1 MVHEVVHITSLIF
14 KYVDNGS
21 FHDCFIVGL
30 CPLKGQNTWSLKSC
44 VVIDSVPL
52 WIHKSKVSVDCP
64 VFGKS
69 YWMIV
74 NLLSIIFDALRD
86 LVSSVQLRKREK
98 TPMEECYF

>member
-21 FHDCFIVGL
+21 FHDCLMVGL

-52 WIHKSKVSVDCP
+52 L
-64 VFGKS
+64 
-69 YWMIV
+69 IV
-74 NLLSIIFDALRD
+74 NSGYTRVK
-86 LVSSVQLRKREK
+86 LVLIVQFLGRVIG
-98 TPMEECYF
+98 